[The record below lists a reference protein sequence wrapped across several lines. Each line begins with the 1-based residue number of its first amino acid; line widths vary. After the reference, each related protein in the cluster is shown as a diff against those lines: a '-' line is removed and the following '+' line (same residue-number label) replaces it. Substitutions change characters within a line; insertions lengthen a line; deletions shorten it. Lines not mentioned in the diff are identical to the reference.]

1 MRICCSFFDV
11 GIMDLSN
18 YENQTFYRGS
28 AFNMATGIE
37 GRSYPTHWH
46 SYGEI
51 ILVGPGEINDYQVG
65 QTVYHLSEGDFVL
78 VWPTE
83 MHAILDADRK
93 ESVVIQFS
101 NAFASSQFDFQRIMH
116 YYHDL
121 HVLCVGA
128 HPELAAELK
137 ELAFQMRDI
146 YYSTE
151 HDRELKCCLRL
162 MQFMLK
168 LDENREI
175 LTTDMRNGE
184 GETGTGAAGTL
195 RRMIEVTDYIKTH
208 LTDDDLS
215 QNTMASM
222 AGITPEHFSRI
233 FKNVTGQNYS
243 KWLNMIR
250 LEKAIS
256 LFPESGMSLTEIA
269 MLSGFQS
276 IPTFNRVF
284 RETKGISPGEYR
296 LLYARNAG

>member
-1 MRICCSFFDV
+1 
-11 GIMDLSN
+11 MDLSN
-18 YENQTFYRGS
+18 YESLAFHGQN
-28 AFNMATGIE
+28 AFNLATGIE
-37 GRSYPTHWH
+37 GRSFPMHWH

-51 ILVGPGEINDYQVG
+51 ILVGAGETNDYQVG
-65 QTVYHLSEGDFVL
+65 QTVYHLVKDDFVL
-78 VWPTE
+78 IWPTE

-93 ESVVIQFS
+93 NSLVLQFS

-121 HVLCVGA
+121 HVLCSNA
-128 HPELAAELK
+128 HPELTAALK
-137 ELAFQMRDI
+137 ALALKMRDL
-146 YYSTE
+146 YFSDDR
-151 HDRELKCCLRL
+151 DREIKCCILL
-162 MQFMLK
+162 MQFMIA
-168 LDENREI
+168 LDENRDV
-175 LTTDMRNGE
+175 LTPDMRSADGE
-184 GETGTGAAGTL
+184 PGSGAAGTL
-195 RRMIEVTDYIKTH
+195 QRMIEVTDYIKTH

-215 QNTMASM
+215 QNTMAAM

-256 LFPESGMSLTEIA
+256 LFSEKGMSLTEIA

-284 RETKGISPGEYR
+284 RDAKGMSPGEYR
-296 LLYARNAG
+296 SLYAQNSRS